1 MNNSDVLNFMLSNT
15 CPTDSGTDGVRIFH
29 FDLCCRTIIIHA
41 KLLNNNFNECGDYI
55 NSSYEVLSYT
65 IQPEKE
71 VLS

>member
-15 CPTDSGTDGVRIFH
+15 CPTNIGKDGVRTFH
-29 FDLCCRTIIIHA
+29 FDLCCRTIIIDA

-55 NSSYEVLSYT
+55 NTSYEVLSYD